1 VSDINTRSVEG
12 DVQRTNGLDLKRFA
26 RWETVTVFLL
36 ICSILYGVSTS
47 DDFFTGGNLNS
58 ILSDISEI
66 ALIALPLTLVIIAA
80 EIDLSVASV
89 LGLTCA
95 LMGYLWNHGWPM
107 EMIIPA
113 VLVAGG
119 LAGALNGA
127 LVTRLGLPSLAVTIG
142 TLAMYRGLA
151 YVILGDQAVADF
163 PQEFTN
169 WGFGSFAGTQ
179 IPNPMVMFAIL
190 AVIFGVTLHMT
201 GIGRSIFAMGANEEA
216 AHFSG
221 VRVKRI
227 KFWLFVV
234 TGMVSALAGIVF
246 TFRFASARADNAL
259 GLELSVVA
267 VVLLGGVSI
276 FGGKGNLLGV
286 ICATLLLGTLRNAL
300 TLNDVSA
307 EVLTIVTGSLLL
319 FSVLGPS
326 VTARVREALRRGRSA
341 DTPPPTP
348 TTT

>member
-1 VSDINTRSVEG
+1 
-12 DVQRTNGLDLKRFA
+12 
-26 RWETVTVFLL
+26 
-36 ICSILYGVSTS
+36 
-47 DDFFTGGNLNS
+47 
-58 ILSDISEI
+58 
-66 ALIALPLTLVIIAA
+66 
-80 EIDLSVASV
+80 
-89 LGLTCA
+89 
-95 LMGYLWNHGWPM
+95 
-107 EMIIPA
+107 
-113 VLVAGG
+113 
-119 LAGALNGA
+119 
-127 LVTRLGLPSLAVTIG
+127 
-142 TLAMYRGLA
+142 MYRGLA

-163 PQEFTN
+163 PQKFTN
-169 WGFGSFAGTQ
+169 WGFGSIGGTQ
-179 IPNPMVMFAIL
+179 IPNPMILFVIL
-190 AVIFGVTLHMT
+190 AVVFGVTLHMT

-246 TFRFASARADNAL
+246 TFRFASARADNAV

-276 FGGKGNLLGV
+276 FGGKGHLLGV
-286 ICATLLLGTLRNAL
+286 ICAMLLLGTLRNAL

-319 FSVLGPS
+319 LSVLGPS
-326 VTARVREALRRGRSA
+326 VTARVREALRRGRGVDA
-341 DTPPPTP
+341 PPTP

>member
-1 VSDINTRSVEG
+1 MS
-12 DVQRTNGLDLKRFA
+12 DLKSRFA

-36 ICSILYGVSTS
+36 IASILYGTSTS
-47 DDFFTGGNLNS
+47 EDFLTAANFNS
-58 ILSDISEI
+58 ILSDMAEI
-66 ALIALPLTLVIIAA
+66 AIIAMPLTLVIIAA

-95 LMGYLWNHGWPM
+95 LMGYLWNHGWAM

-113 VLVAGG
+113 VIVIGG
-119 LAGALNGA
+119 LAGALNGV
-127 LVTRLGLPSLAVTIG
+127 LITRLGLPSLAVTIG
-142 TLAMYRGLA
+142 TLALYRGLA

-163 PQEFTN
+163 PQAFTN
-169 WGFGSFAGTQ
+169 WGFGSIGGTQ
-179 IPNPMVMFAIL
+179 IPNPMILFAIL
-190 AVIFGVTLHMT
+190 AVIFGVTLHFT

-246 TFRFASARADNAL
+246 TFRFASARADNAV

-286 ICATLLLGTLRNAL
+286 ICAMLLLGTLRNAL

-319 FSVLGPS
+319 LSVLGPS
-326 VTARVREALRRGRSA
+326 VTARVREALRRGRGV
-341 DTPPPTP
+341 DTPPTP

>member
-1 VSDINTRSVEG
+1 VSDVKTTVEAEAPVF
-12 DVQRTNGLDLKRFA
+12 DIKRLA

-36 ICSILYGVSTS
+36 LVAVIYGTATS
-47 DDFFTGGNLNS
+47 GADFLSGGNLNS
-58 ILSDISEI
+58 ILSDMSQI
-66 ALIALPLTLVIIAA
+66 AIIALPLTLIIVAA

-95 LMGYLWNHGWPM
+95 LIGYLWNHGWPM
-107 EMIIPA
+107 ELIIPA
-113 VLVAGG
+113 VLVIGA
-119 LAGALNGA
+119 LAGALNGV
-127 LVTRLGLPSLAVTIG
+127 LITRLGLPSLAVTIG

-151 YVILGDQAVADF
+151 YVVLGDQAVTDF
-163 PQEFTN
+163 PKPFTD
-169 WGFGSFAGTQ
+169 WGFGTFAGTQ
-179 IPNPMVMFAIL
+179 IPNPFVLFMVL
-190 AVIFGVTLHMT
+190 AVVFYIVLHWT

-216 AHFSG
+216 ARFSG
-221 VRVKRI
+221 IRVKRI

-234 TGMVSALAGIVF
+234 SGAMSALAGVVF
-246 TFRFASARADNAL
+246 AFQFASARADNGI

-276 FGGKGNLLGV
+276 FGGRGHLLGV
-286 ICATLLLGTLRNAL
+286 ICAMLLLGTLRNAL

-319 FSVLGPS
+319 LSVLGPS
-326 VTARVREALRRGRSA
+326 VTARVREALRRGRGV
-341 DTPPPTP
+341 DTPPTP

>member
-1 VSDINTRSVEG
+1 VSDSLR
-12 DVQRTNGLDLKRFA
+12 RFA

-47 DDFFTGGNLNS
+47 EDFFTAGNFNS
-58 ILSDISEI
+58 ILSDIAEI
-66 ALIALPLTLVIIAA
+66 AIIALPLTLVIIAA

-95 LMGYLWNHGWPM
+95 LMGYLWNHGWAM
-107 EMIIPA
+107 EMIIPT
-113 VLVAGG
+113 VLIAGG
-119 LAGALNGA
+119 LAGALNGV
-127 LVTRLGLPSLAVTIG
+127 LVTRFGLPSLAVTIG
-142 TLAMYRGLA
+142 TLGLYRGLA
-151 YVILGDQAVADF
+151 YVILGDEAVADF
-163 PQEFTN
+163 PSKFTN

-179 IPNPMVMFAIL
+179 IPNPTILFVIL
-190 AVIFGVTLHMT
+190 AAIFGIVLHAT

-216 AHFSG
+216 ARFSG

-246 TFRFASARADNAL
+246 TFRFSSARADNGA

-286 ICATLLLGTLRNAL
+286 ICAMLLLGTLRNAL

-319 FSVLGPS
+319 LSVLGPS
-326 VTARVREALRRGRSA
+326 VTARVREALRRGRGV
-341 DTPPPTP
+341 DTPPTP